1 MLWEHVLFIPLWLD
15 TGSKVGQGR
24 GGGGEGSGS
33 LDDMKRFY
41 FILQEIQRHEGLEL
55 GRNMIISEL
64 FFTNWSINQHDY
76 SKSVHAKIRMPVCTV
91 LLPLGKLGYGSQPLQ
106 TVVRMRN
113 AS

>member
-1 MLWEHVLFIPLWLD
+1 MEGISRSKHCSLGVQSVLWEHVLFIQLWLD

-64 FFTNWSINQHDY
+64 FTN
-76 SKSVHAKIRMPVCTV
+76 
-91 LLPLGKLGYGSQPLQ
+91 
-106 TVVRMRN
+106 
-113 AS
+113 

>member
-1 MLWEHVLFIPLWLD
+1 MFWEHVLFIQLWLD

-24 GGGGEGSGS
+24 RGGGEGSES

-64 FFTNWSINQHDY
+64 FFSDWSFNRHDY
-76 SKSVHAKIRMPVCTV
+76 SKRVHAKIRMPT
-91 LLPLGKLGYGSQPLQ
+91 
-106 TVVRMRN
+106 
-113 AS
+113 